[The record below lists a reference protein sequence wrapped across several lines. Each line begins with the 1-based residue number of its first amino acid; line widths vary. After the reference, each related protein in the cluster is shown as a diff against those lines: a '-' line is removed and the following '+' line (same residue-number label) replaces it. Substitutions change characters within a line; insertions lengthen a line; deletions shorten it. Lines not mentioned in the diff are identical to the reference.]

1 MKYHH
6 SCWLAM
12 LLLIGML
19 GCSFQEPSSGFQ
31 LSGEATWNGKPI
43 PLGMIIFSPDGSEGN
58 SGPQCIA
65 QIVDGHFATNGV
77 KGHVGG
83 AHRVDLF
90 ATDGVPAMIDGVID
104 EKGTALFTP
113 YQTSL
118 VLPMA
123 EGTVSIDV
131 PAKHK

>member
-1 MKYHH
+1 
-6 SCWLAM
+6 M

-19 GCSFQEPSSGFQ
+19 GCSFQQPSSGFQ
-31 LSGEATWNGKPI
+31 LSGEATWDGKPI
-43 PLGMIIFSPDGSEGN
+43 PLGMIIFSPDGTEGN
-58 SGPQCIA
+58 SGRQCIA
-65 QIVDGHFATNGV
+65 KIVNGRFETDGV

-90 ATDGVPAMIDGVID
+90 ATDGVPAMIDGVMD

-113 YQTSL
+113 FQTS
-118 VLPMA
+118 VRLPME
-123 EGTVSIDV
+123 EGTISIDV